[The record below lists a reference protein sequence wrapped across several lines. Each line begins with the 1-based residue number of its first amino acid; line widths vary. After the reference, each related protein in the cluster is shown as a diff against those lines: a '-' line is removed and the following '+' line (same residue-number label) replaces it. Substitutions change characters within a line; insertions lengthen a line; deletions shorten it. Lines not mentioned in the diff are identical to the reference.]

1 MGPSPLTL
9 AHRFLVLLGLIGG
22 ALGVWLRLWRAQRG
36 HGADPAALVAAELRF
51 VRRFVA
57 VAVRWKGG
65 LIKIGQVASLR
76 VDVLPAE
83 VSEELARLQDRV
95 DPHPVEEIEAQV
107 AYELGAPI
115 SSAFAAFERTPIASA
130 SLGQVHAA
138 RLADGRKVAVKVL
151 YPGIERSVA
160 IDLVAVRFGLWL
172 FDFLTVADLRTVY
185 REIRE
190 SLLGEMDYEREGRA
204 AEEVA
209 RNLAADPD
217 VAARVRVPSIHWPT
231 TRRRVLTME
240 FIEGVRINDRA
251 ALAAQGR
258 DPEEIA
264 RWAVRA
270 FLHMIF
276 RDGFFHCDP
285 HPGNLLVDA
294 EGRVGIVDFG
304 MNKRLAPAVMTML
317 RENLL
322 ATVTRDPARY
332 ARSFLDAGMI
342 DPCDVPAVED
352 VARLS
357 FDPRYYDLTPREVAR
372 LDFGEYLGRMRQQM
386 KRVGSFR
393 LPDGIVMWG
402 RALTLLIGLA
412 SELAPG
418 TRPLEVVGP
427 YVASFLAGEAASA
440 PPASPTSSSATP
452 RPRSACCALLPTAP
466 RRSSARTARPSSSD
480 PRPSRSGSSCP
491 AGCP

>member
-1 MGPSPLTL
+1 MHVPAPLAL

-22 ALGVWLRLWRAQRG
+22 ALRVWVRIWLQQRRG
-36 HGADPAALVAAELRF
+36 GGDTAALVAAERRF
-51 VRRFVA
+51 ARRFVA
-57 VAVRWKGG
+57 VAVRFKGG

-76 VDVLPAE
+76 VDVLPPE

-95 DPHPVEEIEAQV
+95 DPHPFAEVEAQI
-107 AYELGAPI
+107 ARELGAPLA
-115 SSAFAAFERTPIASA
+115 SAFAAFEREPIASA

-138 RLADGRKVAVKVL
+138 LLPDGRRVAVKVL
-151 YPGIERSVA
+151 YPGVERSVA
-160 IDLVAVRFGLWL
+160 VDLVAVRVGLWL
-172 FDFLTVADLRTVY
+172 FDFLTVADLRSVY

-209 RNLAADPD
+209 RNLASDPD
-217 VAARVRVPSIHWPT
+217 VAARVRVPAIHWPT

-240 FIEGVRINDRA
+240 FIEGVKINDRA
-251 ALAAQGR
+251 ALAARGF
-258 DPEEIA
+258 DVEELA

-294 EGRVGIVDFG
+294 DGRLGIVDFG
-304 MNKRLAPAVMTML
+304 MNKRLSPSVMTML

-322 ATVTRDPARY
+322 ATVTRDAGRY

-342 DPCDVPAVED
+342 DAADVAAVED
-352 VARLS
+352 VARTT
-357 FDPRYYDLTPREVAR
+357 FDPRYYNLTPREVAG
-372 LDFGEYLGRMRQQM
+372 LDFGEYLGRMRAQM
-386 KRVGSFR
+386 KRVRSFR

-402 RALTLLIGLA
+402 RALTLLMGLA

-418 TRPLEVVGP
+418 IRPLEVVGP
-427 YVASFLAGEAASA
+427 YVARFLAGGARAAA
-440 PPASPTSSSATP
+440 PPASGTMAYSTTS
-452 RPRSACCALLPTAP
+452 
-466 RRSSARTARPSSSD
+466 
-480 PRPSRSGSSCP
+480 
-491 AGCP
+491 

>member
-1 MGPSPLTL
+1 MHGPSPFAL

-22 ALGVWLRLWRAQRG
+22 ALRVWVRIWLQQRSDG
-36 HGADPAALVAAELRF
+36 EGDGAALVEAERRF
-51 VRRFVA
+51 ARRFVE
-57 VAVRWKGG
+57 VAVRFKGG

-76 VDVLPAE
+76 VDVLPVE

-95 DPHPVEEIEAQV
+95 EPHPIAEVEAQIV
-107 AYELGAPI
+107 HELGAPI
-115 SSAFAAFERTPIASA
+115 ASCFAAFEREPIASA

-138 RLADGRKVAVKVL
+138 RLPDGRKVAVKVL
-151 YPGIERSVA
+151 YPGVERSVA

-209 RNLAADPD
+209 RNLAADPE
-217 VAARVRVPSIHWPT
+217 VTAHVRVPAIHWPT

-240 FIEGVRINDRA
+240 FIEGVKINDRA
-251 ALAAQGR
+251 ALAARGL
-258 DPEEIA
+258 DSEEIA

-285 HPGNLLVDA
+285 HPGNLLVDG
-294 EGRVGIVDFG
+294 EGRIGIIDFG
-304 MNKRLAPAVMTML
+304 MNKRLAPPVMAML

-322 ATVTRDPARY
+322 ATVTRDPGRY

-342 DPCDVPAVED
+342 DPGDVAAVED

-357 FDPRYYDLTPREVAR
+357 FDPRYFNLTPREVAG
-372 LDFGEYLGRMRQQM
+372 LDFGEYLGRMRAQM
-386 KRVGSFR
+386 KRVKSFR

-402 RALTLLIGLA
+402 RALTLLMGLA
-412 SELAPG
+412 TELAPG
-418 TRPLEVVGP
+418 IRPLEVVGP
-427 YVASFLAGEAASA
+427 YVVRFLAGGAPAGA
-440 PPASPTSSSATP
+440 PPAGGA
-452 RPRSACCALLPTAP
+452 A
-466 RRSSARTARPSSSD
+466 
-480 PRPSRSGSSCP
+480 
-491 AGCP
+491 

>member
-1 MGPSPLTL
+1 MHGPSPLAL
-9 AHRFLVLLGLIGG
+9 AHRLLVLAGLIGG
-22 ALGVWLRLWRAQRG
+22 ALHVWLRIWRQQRAG
-36 HGADPAALVAAELRF
+36 GSGDSAALVEAERRF
-51 VRRFVA
+51 ARHFVA

-76 VDVLPAE
+76 VDVLPRE
-83 VSEELARLQDRV
+83 VSDELAGLQDRV
-95 DPHPVEEIEAQV
+95 EPHPIAEVEAQIV
-107 AYELGAPI
+107 HELGAPI
-115 SSAFAAFERTPIASA
+115 ASCFAAFERTPIASA

-138 RLADGRKVAVKVL
+138 RLPNGRKVAVKVL
-151 YPGIERSVA
+151 YPGVERSVA
-160 IDLVAVRFGLWL
+160 IDLVAVRVALWL

-185 REIRE
+185 REIRD

-209 RNLAADPD
+209 RNLAADPE
-217 VAARVRVPSIHWPT
+217 VAAKVRVPDIHWPA
-231 TRRRVLTME
+231 TRRRVLCME
-240 FIEGVRINDRA
+240 FIEGVKINDRE
-251 ALAAQGR
+251 ALAAGGF
-258 DPEEIA
+258 DPEEVA

-294 EGRVGIVDFG
+294 EGRIGIVDFG
-304 MNKRLAPAVMTML
+304 MNKRLAPPVMTML

-322 ATVTRDPARY
+322 ATVTRDERRY

-342 DPCDVPAVED
+342 DARDVAAVEE

-357 FDPRYYDLTPREVAR
+357 FDPSYYNLTPKELAR
-372 LDFGEYLGRMRQQM
+372 LDFGEYFARMRSQM
-386 KRVGSFR
+386 KRVRSFR

-402 RALTLLIGLA
+402 RALTLLMGLA

-418 TRPLEVVGP
+418 IRPLEVVGP
-427 YVASFLAGEAASA
+427 YVARFLADGALTGA
-440 PPASPTSSSATP
+440 PPAGGTV
-452 RPRSACCALLPTAP
+452 
-466 RRSSARTARPSSSD
+466 
-480 PRPSRSGSSCP
+480 
-491 AGCP
+491 

>member
-1 MGPSPLTL
+1 MHGPSPFAL
-9 AHRFLVLLGLIGG
+9 AHRFVVLLGLIGG
-22 ALGVWLRLWRAQRG
+22 ALAVWLRIWWRQRSDEEG
-36 HGADPAALVAAELRF
+36 DDAALVEAERRF
-51 VRRFVA
+51 ARRFVA
-57 VAVRWKGG
+57 VAVRFKGG

-76 VDVLPAE
+76 VDVLPRE
-83 VSEELARLQDRV
+83 VSDELARLQDRV
-95 DPHPVEEIEAQV
+95 DPHPIAEVEAQIV
-107 AYELGAPI
+107 HELGAPI
-115 SSAFAAFERTPIASA
+115 AACFAEFDRAPIASA

-138 RLADGRKVAVKVL
+138 RLPDGRKVAVKVL
-151 YPGIERSVA
+151 YPGVERSVA

-209 RNLAADPD
+209 RNLATDPE
-217 VAARVRVPSIHWPT
+217 VFARVRVPAIHWPT

-240 FIEGVRINDRA
+240 FIEGVKINDKA
-251 ALAAQGR
+251 ALAARGLDSEQ
-258 DPEEIA
+258 IA
-264 RWAVRA
+264 GWAVRA

-285 HPGNLLVDA
+285 HPGNLLVEPD
-294 EGRVGIVDFG
+294 GRIGIVDFG
-304 MNKRLAPAVMTML
+304 MNKRLSPRVMAML

-322 ATVTRDPARY
+322 ATVTRDAGRY

-342 DPCDVPAVED
+342 DARDVPAVED

-357 FDPRYYDLTPREVAR
+357 FDPRYFNLTPREVAG
-372 LDFGEYLGRMRQQM
+372 LDFGEYLSRMRGQM
-386 KRVGSFR
+386 KRVRSFR

-402 RALTLLIGLA
+402 RALTLLMGLA

-418 TRPLEVVGP
+418 IRPLEVVGP
-427 YVASFLAGEAASA
+427 YVARFLAGGTPAGS
-440 PPASPTSSSATP
+440 PPAS
-452 RPRSACCALLPTAP
+452 AL
-466 RRSSARTARPSSSD
+466 R
-480 PRPSRSGSSCP
+480 
-491 AGCP
+491 

>member
-1 MGPSPLTL
+1 MHGPSPLAL

-22 ALGVWLRLWRAQRG
+22 ALRVWVRIWLHQRRD
-36 HGADPAALVAAELRF
+36 GAGDGAALVAAERRF
-51 VRRFVA
+51 ARRFVS
-57 VAVRWKGG
+57 VAVRFKGG

-76 VDVLPAE
+76 VDVLPPE

-95 DPHPVEEIEAQV
+95 DPHPIAEVEAQIV
-107 AYELGAPI
+107 RELGAPI
-115 SSAFAAFERTPIASA
+115 ASCFAAFEREPIASA

-138 RLADGRKVAVKVL
+138 RLPDGRKVAVKVL
-151 YPGIERSVA
+151 YPGVERSVA
-160 IDLVAVRFGLWL
+160 IDLAAVRFGLWL
-172 FDFLTVADLRTVY
+172 FDFLTVADLDTVY
-185 REIRE
+185 REIRD

-209 RNLAADPD
+209 RNLAADPE
-217 VAARVRVPSIHWPT
+217 VAARVRVPAIHWAT

-240 FIEGVRINDRA
+240 FIEGVKINDRA
-251 ALAAQGR
+251 ALAARGV
-258 DPEEIA
+258 DAEEVA

-294 EGRVGIVDFG
+294 EGRIGIVDFG
-304 MNKRLAPAVMTML
+304 MNKRLAPPVMAML

-342 DPCDVPAVED
+342 DPRDVPAVED

-357 FDPRYYDLTPREVAR
+357 FDPRYFNLTPREVAG
-372 LDFGEYLGRMRQQM
+372 LDFGEYLGRMRAQM
-386 KRVGSFR
+386 RRVKSFR

-402 RALTLLIGLA
+402 RALTLLMGLA

-418 TRPLEVVGP
+418 IRPVEVVGP
-427 YVASFLAGEAASA
+427 YVLRFFAGGA
-440 PPASPTSSSATP
+440 PPASG
-452 RPRSACCALLPTAP
+452 TA
-466 RRSSARTARPSSSD
+466 
-480 PRPSRSGSSCP
+480 
-491 AGCP
+491 